1 MGEQQRR
8 AGAVDLVMDVDPVP
22 VEFRHF
28 KSWRFA
34 LAISTRSCG
43 TLLQSD
49 PIPFMAECPGQI
61 SGARDICRVKRPRE
75 SAEQNMTT
83 LLSHRTNCSQQN
95 CIASELEHDHSRA
108 QGRHQPGGCQAIRS
122 IELPP

>member
-1 MGEQQRR
+1 MGEQQGR
-8 AGAVDLVMDVDPVP
+8 AGAMDLVMDADPVA

-34 LAISTRSCG
+34 LTMSARSCG
-43 TLLQSD
+43 TLLQID
-49 PIPFMAECPGQI
+49 PIPLGAECPGQSAARAI
-61 SGARDICRVKRPRE
+61 SALSSGTRA
-75 SAEQNMTT
+75 AEQIMTT